1 MGVVFSS
8 IAVLAAVLISGSAT
22 VWIENR
28 LYRRAG
34 YELGPASDAPVARDF
49 LPQTADSWLYR
60 AAPLVAVLGV
70 CWAMVVIPFSPH
82 WVGSNLNIG
91 LFYFLV
97 VVDYVVLGIA
107 IGGWGAA
114 TPNSVEACY
123 RGVAQLVA
131 YVTPLGLAVIG
142 PIMMARSLSIVSI
155 VWAQQ
160 QAGLWYI
167 VAQPYE
173 FVLYIATALMQC
185 YRAPFLEPFG
195 DRIRGG
201 VLGVYG
207 GWKAA
212 TWRVALGALFFI
224 VAAMGA
230 TLFLGGYSGPW
241 LPGPVWLILKT
252 LAVMVLMIWIG
263 RRVRLLSTAQM
274 LSLAW
279 RVLIPIGLLN
289 VLIVGAE
296 ILAGVGQ
303 SPFR

>member
-1 MGVVFSS
+1 MGVVFST
-8 IAVLAAVLISGSAT
+8 IGVLCAVLISGVAT

-28 LYRRAG
+28 FYRSTR
-34 YELGPASDAPVARDF
+34 YEVGPAADAPIARDL
-49 LPQTADSWLYR
+49 LPQSADSWLYR
-60 AAPLVAVLGV
+60 AGPVLALLGV
-70 CWAMVVIPFSPH
+70 SWAMVVIPFSPR
-82 WVGSNLNIG
+82 WIGSNLNIG

-97 VVDYVVLGIA
+97 VVDYVVLSIA
-107 IGGWGAA
+107 VGGWGAD

-142 PIMMARSLSIVSI
+142 PIMMARSLSTVSI
-155 VWAQQ
+155 VSAQQ

-173 FVLYIATALMQC
+173 FVLYIATALMQS
-185 YRAPFLEPFG
+185 YRAPFLEPFAG
-195 DRIRGG
+195 RIQGG

-207 GWKAA
+207 GWQAA
-212 TWRVALGALFFI
+212 IWRVALGSLFFI

-241 LPGPVWLILKT
+241 LPGSIWMIVKT
-252 LAVMVLMIWIG
+252 VAIMILMIWVGSYI
-263 RRVRLLSTAQM
+263 RPLSTAEM

-279 RVLIPIGLLN
+279 KVLIPAGLLN
-289 VLIVGAE
+289 VLIVGVE
-296 ILAGVGQ
+296 ILMGVGQ
-303 SPFR
+303 APFK

>member
-1 MGVVFSS
+1 MGVVLTV
-8 IAVLAAVLISGSAT
+8 IAVVCAVLISGSAT
-22 VWIENR
+22 VWIENQV
-28 LYRRAG
+28 YRRAG
-34 YELGPASDAPVARDF
+34 YELGTAADAPLGRDIF
-49 LPQTADSWLYR
+49 PQSADSWLYP
-60 AAPLVAVLGV
+60 AGPLVAFLGV
-70 CWAMVVIPFSPH
+70 SWAMVVIPFGPR

-97 VVDYVVLGIA
+97 VVDYVVLAIA
-107 IGGWGAA
+107 IGGWGADTA
-114 TPNSVEACY
+114 NSVEACY
-123 RGVAQLVA
+123 RGIAQLVA

-142 PIMMARSLSIVSI
+142 PSMMARSLSTVSI
-155 VWAQQ
+155 VAAQQ

-185 YRAPFLEPFG
+185 YRAPFLEPFAY
-195 DRIRGG
+195 RIQGG
-201 VLGVYG
+201 VLGVNG

-212 TWRVALGALFFI
+212 TWRLALGSLFFI

-252 LAVMVLMIWIG
+252 LAIMVLMVWIG
-263 RRVRLLSTAQM
+263 RRIRPFSTAEM

-279 RVLIPIGLLN
+279 RVLIPVGLLN

-303 SPFR
+303 SPFK